1 MSESTATP
9 ETPTQPTPEAQ
20 APGLTIG
27 DLVLSAQVLQRASSA
42 GLFKAE
48 ELKTV
53 GDYYE
58 RLVKFLESAGAI
70 TRTQQTAAQ
79 PSQGENK

>member
-1 MSESTATP
+1 MSESA
-9 ETPTQPTPEAQ
+9 ETSIQPTPEAQ

-27 DLVLSAQVLQRASSA
+27 DLVLSAQILQRAAGA

-48 ELKTV
+48 ELKAV

-58 RLVKFLESAGAI
+58 RLIKFLESSGAI
-70 TRTQQTAAQ
+70 TRTQQNTPQ
-79 PSQGENK
+79 TGPGENK

>member
-9 ETPTQPTPEAQ
+9 ETPTQSTPEAQ

-27 DLVLSAQVLQRASSA
+27 DLVLSAQILQRAAGA

-48 ELKTV
+48 ELKAV

-70 TRTQQTAAQ
+70 VRTPQNTAPAG
-79 PSQGENK
+79 QGENK

>member
-9 ETPTQPTPEAQ
+9 ETSSQPTPDAQ

-27 DLVLSAQVLQRASSA
+27 DLVLSAQILQRAAGA

-48 ELKTV
+48 ELKAV

-70 TRTQQTAAQ
+70 TRTQQNT
-79 PSQGENK
+79 PPTGQGESK